1 MTDIQPTPAR
11 PAQTEIPADVADVP
25 ADPAAPPV
33 RPGMFLLELVP
44 VPVTDIDRAKAF
56 YADRLGF
63 QVDVDV
69 RPADGVRVVQL
80 TPPGSACSITLTEGI
95 DSLDMPAGTLRG
107 LHLVVSDIE
116 KARMELIERGTDVE
130 PVEDLGGVHYARFA
144 DPDGNTWTL
153 QHMPW
158 RV

>member
-1 MTDIQPTPAR
+1 MTDTQRIRPT
-11 PAQTEIPADVADVP
+11 QTEIPADVADVP

-56 YADRLGF
+56 YADCLGF
-63 QVDVDV
+63 HVDVDV
-69 RPADGVRVVQL
+69 QPADGVRIVQL
-80 TPPGSACSITLTEGI
+80 TPPGSACSIVLTEGVE
-95 DSLDMPAGTLRG
+95 SLDMPAGTLRG
-107 LHLVVSDIE
+107 LHLVVGDIE
-116 KARMELIERGTDVE
+116 KARAELIERGTEVE
-130 PVEDLGGVHYARFA
+130 PVEDMGGVLYARFA

-153 QHMPW
+153 QYMPW